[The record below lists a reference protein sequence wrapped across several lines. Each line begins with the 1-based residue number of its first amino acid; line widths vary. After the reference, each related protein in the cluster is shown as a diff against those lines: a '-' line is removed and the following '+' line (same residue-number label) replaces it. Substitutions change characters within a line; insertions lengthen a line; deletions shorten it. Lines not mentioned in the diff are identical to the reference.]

1 MEHGRNIA
9 GLLARVVIGV
19 VMIMHGWQKFFEYGI
34 GGATAGFAKMGVP
47 LPGVSAVF
55 AAVVELFGGAALI
68 LGIGLPI
75 VGVLMAIDMAG
86 AFVFAKLGVPVIAP
100 TGGQLELALL
110 VGGLL
115 AGFAGGAYS
124 LDGILARAKEN
135 RAATATQAV
144 AA

>member
-9 GLLARVVIGV
+9 GLLARVVVGV
-19 VMIMHGWQKFFEYGI
+19 IMIMHGWQKFFDYGI
-34 GGATAGFAKMGVP
+34 GGATAGFAQMGVP

-55 AAVVELFGGAALI
+55 AATVELVGGAALI
-68 LGIGLPI
+68 VGIGLPV

-86 AFVFAKLGVPVIAP
+86 AFVFAKLGAPLIAP

-110 VGGLL
+110 AGGLL

-124 LDGILARAKEN
+124 LDRVLFRAKEKGVVGQ
-135 RAATATQAV
+135 TV